1 MLELLYELALPLN
14 RQRAP
19 TTSERL
25 NKHKQMSEFFNN
37 NSREIN
43 AEQAMVK
50 WAELKAKYPL
60 LSVIEQVPMKAEFEK
75 HEHPSVQWCVRVVAH
90 NKHIRQVVK
99 ATATSN
105 DDEMY
110 KKSEANQEEQKKERD
125 LLKKKLARFWYEVDP
140 EGFALIEKATKIEK
154 EWAEAA
160 MVVDAGSAA
169 VAAEQESKTSKPS

>member
-1 MLELLYELALPLN
+1 M
-14 RQRAP
+14 
-19 TTSERL
+19 
-25 NKHKQMSEFFNN
+25 
-37 NSREIN
+37 N
-43 AEQAMVK
+43 AEQARVK
-50 WAELKAKYPL
+50 WTEVKANYPQ

-75 HEHPSVQWCVRVVAH
+75 HEHPSVQWCVRVVAY

-140 EGFALIEKATKIEK
+140 EGVALIEKATKIEK

-160 MVVDAGSAA
+160 MVIDAGSAD
-169 VAAEQESKTSKPS
+169 VAAEQESKKSKQEGASSNKGYP